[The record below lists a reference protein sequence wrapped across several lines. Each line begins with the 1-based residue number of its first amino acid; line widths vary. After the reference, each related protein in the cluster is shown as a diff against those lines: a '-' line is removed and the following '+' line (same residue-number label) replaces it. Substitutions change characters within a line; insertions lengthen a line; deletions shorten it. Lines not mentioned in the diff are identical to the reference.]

1 MVQVFAPDAFAG
13 FGGASQGGGL
23 KMTDK
28 HSLEQRL
35 ARLETRNRLLTAGL
49 VGAAAIGLI
58 AAAADRAAPQTFDR
72 IVAREIVVVDGNG
85 RERVV
90 IAAPLPEPRL
100 AGALSK
106 RGDVLSGILLFDGEG
121 NERGGY
127 VTGDDPSSG
136 ISLTLDEIG
145 RMAVSLWAG
154 ERGSSGLR
162 FGNQDGNSVDFQVN
176 PAGTFLTLRERG
188 QITAVLPASAAPP
201 PPADAPPAPAA
212 PAAPAAEARR

>member
-1 MVQVFAPDAFAG
+1 MMNEQ
-13 FGGASQGGGL
+13 
-23 KMTDK
+23 

-35 ARLETRNRLLTAGL
+35 ARLETRNRILTAGL

-72 IVAREIVVVDGNG
+72 IVAREVVVVDGNG

-90 IAAPLPEPRL
+90 IGSPLPEPRL
-100 AGALSK
+100 AGALTK
-106 RGDVLSGILLFDGEG
+106 RGEALSGILLFDGEG

-127 VTGDDPSSG
+127 VTGDDPSSSV
-136 ISLTLDEIG
+136 SLTLDEIG
-145 RMAVSLWAG
+145 RMSVSLWAG

-162 FGNQDGNSVDFQVN
+162 FGNQDGNSVDLQVN

-188 QITAVLPASAAPP
+188 QITAVLPTSAAPP
-201 PPADAPPAPAA
+201 PPAETPSP
-212 PAAPAAEARR
+212 EARQ

>member
-1 MVQVFAPDAFAG
+1 MFDER
-13 FGGASQGGGL
+13 
-23 KMTDK
+23 
-28 HSLEQRL
+28 SLEQRL
-35 ARLETRNRLLTAGL
+35 VALERRNRLLTAGL
-49 VGAAAIGLI
+49 VAAAAIGMV
-58 AAAADRAAPQTFDR
+58 AAASSGAGRDDAPRVFER
-72 IVAREIVVVDGNG
+72 IVAREIVVVDANG

-106 RGDVLSGILLFDGEG
+106 RGDALSGILLFDGEG

-162 FGNQDGNSVDFQVN
+162 FGNQDGNSVDLQVN
-176 PAGTFLTLRERG
+176 PAGTFVTLREKG
-188 QITAVLPASAAPP
+188 QITAVLPTSATP
-201 PPADAPPAPAA
+201 PPATPTVPTSAGAH
-212 PAAPAAEARR
+212 R

>member
-1 MVQVFAPDAFAG
+1 MSEDE
-13 FGGASQGGGL
+13 
-23 KMTDK
+23 T
-28 HSLEQRL
+28 LERRI
-35 ARLETRNRLLTAGL
+35 ARLERRSRVLAAAL
-49 VGAAAIGLI
+49 VGVTAIGLL
-58 AAAADRAAPQTFDR
+58 AASADGPHVFDR
-72 IVAREIVVVDGNG
+72 IVTREIVVVDPNG

-106 RGDVLSGILLFDGEG
+106 RGDSLSGILLFDADG

-136 ISLTLDEIG
+136 VSLTLDEIG

-162 FGNQDGNSVDFQVN
+162 FGNQDGNAVDLQVN
-176 PAGTFLTLRERG
+176 PAGTFLTLREKG
-188 QITAVLPASAAPP
+188 QITAVIPTSATPP
-201 PPADAPPAPAA
+201 PPDAGPAAQVAPAA
-212 PAAPAAEARR
+212 TEARR

>member
-1 MVQVFAPDAFAG
+1 METAMEDG
-13 FGGASQGGGL
+13 R
-23 KMTDK
+23 
-28 HSLEQRL
+28 SLEQRL
-35 ARLETRNRLLTAGL
+35 KSLERRNRLLSAGL
-49 VGAAAIGLI
+49 VAVAAMGLI
-58 AAAADRAAPQTFDR
+58 AAASARVGADNTPQTFDR
-72 IVAREIVVVDGNG
+72 IVAREIVVVDANG

-106 RGDVLSGILLFDGEG
+106 RGEALSGILLFDGEG

-162 FGNQDGNSVDFQVN
+162 FGNQDGNSVDLQVN
-176 PAGTFLTLRERG
+176 PAGTFLTLREKG

-201 PPADAPPAPAA
+201 PAAPPAPPAPAA
-212 PAAPAAEARR
+212 PAVRPQ

>member
-1 MVQVFAPDAFAG
+1 MKTPD
-13 FGGASQGGGL
+13 
-23 KMTDK
+23 D
-28 HSLEQRL
+28 LEQRL
-35 ARLETRNRLLTAGL
+35 STLEKRNRLLTAGL
-49 VGAAAIGLI
+49 VAAAAIGLV

-162 FGNQDGNSVDFQVN
+162 FGNQDGNSVDLQVN

-188 QITAVLPASAAPP
+188 QITAVLPTSATP
-201 PPADAPPAPAA
+201 PPAPEAPATPPPTTA
-212 PAAPAAEARR
+212 PAGAEARR

>member
-1 MVQVFAPDAFAG
+1 MSDER
-13 FGGASQGGGL
+13 
-23 KMTDK
+23 
-28 HSLEQRL
+28 SLEQRL
-35 ARLETRNRLLTAGL
+35 ARLEARNRLLTAGL
-49 VGAAAIGLI
+49 VAAAAIGLV

-72 IVAREIVVVDGNG
+72 IVAREIVVVDDNG

-106 RGDVLSGILLFDGEG
+106 RGDSLSGILLFDGEG

-127 VTGDDPSSG
+127 VTGDDPSTG

-162 FGNQDGNSVDFQVN
+162 FGNQDGNSVDLQVN
-176 PAGTFLTLRERG
+176 PAGTFLTLREKG

-201 PPADAPPAPAA
+201 PPADAPAA
-212 PAAPAAEARR
+212 PAAPAAGARR

>member
-1 MVQVFAPDAFAG
+1 MEVG
-13 FGGASQGGGL
+13 R
-23 KMTDK
+23 
-28 HSLEQRL
+28 SLEQRL
-35 ARLETRNRLLTAGL
+35 KSLERRNRLLTAGL
-49 VGAAAIGLI
+49 VATAAMGLI
-58 AAAADRAAPQTFDR
+58 AAASAGASGDRSPQVFDR
-72 IVAREIVVVDGNG
+72 IVAREIVVVDANG

-127 VTGDDPSSG
+127 VTGDDPSTG

-162 FGNQDGNSVDFQVN
+162 FGNQDGNSVDLQVN
-176 PAGTFLTLRERG
+176 PAGTFLTLREKG
-188 QITAVLPASAAPP
+188 QITAILPASAT
-201 PPADAPPAPAA
+201 PPASAPTGTPQ
-212 PAAPAAEARR
+212 